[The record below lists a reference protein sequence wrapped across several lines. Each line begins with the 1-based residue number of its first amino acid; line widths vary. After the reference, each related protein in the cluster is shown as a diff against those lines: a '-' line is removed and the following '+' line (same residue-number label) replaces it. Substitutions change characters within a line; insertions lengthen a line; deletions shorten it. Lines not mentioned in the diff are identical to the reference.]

1 MVWGEEGGAY
11 GVEFWRNPKLDMQKK
26 FGDLWQT
33 NLPACVCVCVCV
45 DGGVEILVVFIR

>member
-11 GVEFWRNPKLDMQKK
+11 GVEFWRNPKLDMQKNSETCGK
-26 FGDLWQT
+26 QT
-33 NLPACVCVCVCV
+33 CRLVCVCVCV